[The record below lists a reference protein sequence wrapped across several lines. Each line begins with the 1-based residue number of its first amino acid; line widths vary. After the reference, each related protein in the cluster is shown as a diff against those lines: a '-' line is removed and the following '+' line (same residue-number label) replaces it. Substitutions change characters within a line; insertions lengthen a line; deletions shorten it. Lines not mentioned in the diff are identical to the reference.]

1 MPKGTAR
8 NSGSSGEVFSHFNGV
23 RLRVNGTGALKIKM
37 FNLDEQDSTEL
48 QDVVMSERTGIQPF
62 TLANF
67 IAQRVSLE
75 LKTVTINDYVR
86 INRIIIYSKFFAVD
100 VPQ

>member
-1 MPKGTAR
+1 MPRGTAR

-23 RLRVNGTGALKIKM
+23 RLRVNGTGALKMKM
-37 FNLDEQDSTEL
+37 FDLDEQDFTEL
-48 QDVVMSERTGIQPF
+48 ADVMMSERTGIQPF

-67 IAQRVSLE
+67 VSQRVSLE
-75 LKTVTINDYVR
+75 LKTVSINDHMR
-86 INRIIIYSKFFAVD
+86 INRIILYSKFFATD